1 VQANRLHSEAA
12 FFSNQ
17 LHEFADNDIEGVRA
31 VMDQIDA
38 KRAEWTQVRKTIE
51 YFDRTGTLPEARPEH
66 DILSPKESLPGVA
79 EVKVELS
86 RLAPNISK
94 YKSKLE
100 LTPDHKKAEQW
111 REDLAKMEA
120 LKFELN
126 QKLVNL
132 TYATT

>member
-1 VQANRLHSEAA
+1 MEAA

-17 LHEFADNDIEGVRA
+17 LHEFADNDIEGVKPI
-31 VMDQIDA
+31 MDQIDS
-38 KRAEWTQVRKTIE
+38 KRAEWTQVCKTIE
-51 YFDRTGTLPEARPEH
+51 YFDRTGTLPEVRPEH

-79 EVKVELS
+79 EVKVELG
-86 RLAPNISK
+86 RLAVNISK
-94 YKSKLE
+94 YRRKLE

-126 QKLVNL
+126 QKIVNL
-132 TYATT
+132 TYATTQ